1 MDFKSMD
8 VRTLTLLGAGMCTIA
23 SMHFTSQLVGQHLFY
38 WNNRA
43 QQKLIIIIILMAP
56 IYAVTSFFGLAQI
69 QGSEIFF
76 TFLESIKE
84 CYEALVIAS
93 FLNLMYEYVGIS
105 TSKRVVPDEIK
116 GRAIHHSFPMTLF
129 VSKEEKCDVKSLKR
143 LQDWTWQFV
152 ILRPLLSVL
161 VIFLEWMGLYE
172 GLISW
177 TVTLVLNVSVSL
189 AMYSLVVFYH
199 LFHAELAPHNPL
211 AKILCIKGVVF
222 FSFWQVKFL
231 DPFTNYRDIVSFG
244 LACTSLSY
252 CYYVCIYSVMDKCLI
267 FNTRLLF
274 IFQGVA
280 LQLLAAA
287 GIIRA
292 EHIWLE
298 INQIEE
304 AYQNIFVC
312 VEMVGFAI
320 LQQYAFSV
328 QEYSGN
334 YDKILQDA
342 QRRREKKD

>member
-8 VRTLTLLGAGMCTIA
+8 VRTLTLLGAGMCTVA

-211 AKILCIKGVVF
+211 AKIMCIKGVVF
-222 FSFWQVKFL
+222 FSFWQ
-231 DPFTNYRDIVSFG
+231 
-244 LACTSLSY
+244 
-252 CYYVCIYSVMDKCLI
+252 
-267 FNTRLLF
+267 
-274 IFQGVA
+274 GVV

-287 GIIRA
+287 GIIRS

-298 INQIEE
+298 ISQIEE
-304 AYQNIFVC
+304 AYQNLF
-312 VEMVGFAI
+312 FAWRWWLSLCCNSTHLVSKSTREI
-320 LQQYAFSV
+320 MTKYYRMLRGG
-328 QEYSGN
+328 EKR
-334 YDKILQDA
+334 KIDQG
-342 QRRREKKD
+342 KTSTV

>member
-1 MDFKSMD
+1 
-8 VRTLTLLGAGMCTIA
+8 
-23 SMHFTSQLVGQHLFY
+23 
-38 WNNRA
+38 
-43 QQKLIIIIILMAP
+43 
-56 IYAVTSFFGLAQI
+56 
-69 QGSEIFF
+69 
-76 TFLESIKE
+76 
-84 CYEALVIAS
+84 
-93 FLNLMYEYVGIS
+93 MYEYVGIS

-222 FSFWQVKFL
+222 FSFWQ
-231 DPFTNYRDIVSFG
+231 
-244 LACTSLSY
+244 
-252 CYYVCIYSVMDKCLI
+252 
-267 FNTRLLF
+267 
-274 IFQGVA
+274 GVA